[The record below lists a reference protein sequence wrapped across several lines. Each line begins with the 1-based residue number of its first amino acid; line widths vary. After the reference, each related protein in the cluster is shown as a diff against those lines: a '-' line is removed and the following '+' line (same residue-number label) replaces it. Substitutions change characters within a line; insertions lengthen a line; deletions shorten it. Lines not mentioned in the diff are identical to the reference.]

1 MHIGVTVR
9 NMGDQSTPAIMG
21 TCAAA
26 AEAAGLESVWVVD
39 HIAIP
44 PEDAE
49 GSNGRYVDPL
59 IALAWLAG
67 TTRSI
72 RVGVGALVLPYR
84 PALPV
89 AKQIASIQELSG
101 ERLLLGVGIG
111 WMEAEFRALG
121 VERRRR
127 GRISDETLAFIHE
140 CFERDEVTARGQ
152 PLLFRPRPAR
162 PPIYVGGAAP
172 HALRRAAAWGDGWLP
187 VGMTPEQL
195 PPARAEYAEV
205 CEAAGRE
212 TGEVVVMGRLPPE
225 DAGAA
230 AELLH
235 GFKEG
240 GASRFVVFERYA
252 DGDDFRRRLDLLL
265 VAKER
270 AGL

>member
-1 MHIGVTVR
+1 MHIGAVVR
-9 NMGDQSTPAIMG
+9 NMGDQSTSQTMG
-21 TCAAA
+21 ACAAA

-39 HIAIP
+39 HVAIP

-67 TTRSI
+67 STTTI
-72 RVGVGALVLPYR
+72 RLGVGTLVLPYR

-127 GRISDETLAFIHE
+127 GRISDATLAFIHE

-152 PLLFRPRPAR
+152 PILFRPPTC
-162 PPIYVGGAAP
+162 PPP
-172 HALRRAAAWGDGWLP
+172 HLRRRS
-187 VGMTPEQL
+187 
-195 PPARAEYAEV
+195 RAPRI
-205 CEAAGRE
+205 AAGR
-212 TGEVVVMGRLPPE
+212 RLRRRLAADRH

-230 AELLH
+230 AAGTDGVRRSLRR
-235 GFKEG
+235 G
-240 GASRFVVFERYA
+240 GAG
-252 DGDDFRRRLDLLL
+252 DG
-265 VAKER
+265 
-270 AGL
+270 

>member
-21 TCAAA
+21 ACAAA
-26 AEAAGLESVWVVD
+26 AEAAGLESAWVVD

-44 PEDAE
+44 PEEAE

-67 TTRSI
+67 ATRDI
-72 RVGVGALVLPYR
+72 RLGVGTLVLPYR

-89 AKQIASIQELSG
+89 AKQIASIQELSD

-127 GRISDETLAFIHE
+127 GRISDEILAFIRA
-140 CFERDEVTARGQ
+140 CFDNDIATANGQ
-152 PLLFRPRPAR
+152 PFLFRPRPAR

-172 HALRRAAAWGDGWLP
+172 HALRRAADL
-187 VGMTPEQL
+187 
-195 PPARAEYAEV
+195 
-205 CEAAGRE
+205 
-212 TGEVVVMGRLPPE
+212 
-225 DAGAA
+225 
-230 AELLH
+230 
-235 GFKEG
+235 
-240 GASRFVVFERYA
+240 
-252 DGDDFRRRLDLLL
+252 RRRLAANRHDPGT
-265 VAKER
+265 A
-270 AGL
+270 AGGARRVRRSLRGGGAPGG